1 MGAPAA
7 GIEFPLE
14 AIHIKQ
20 AIYYGSYLVFPF
32 VAHVAYRLKRDSR
45 RRWIG
50 VLLLSAALVFIWA
63 RFVEP
68 QIITVEKHRA
78 SPGFPARIALISDI
92 HMGLYKGEGFLRRLV
107 GKLNALDVDVVLI
120 AGDLI
125 YEPDRPLGE
134 LFEPF
139 RDLRHKAYAVRGN
152 HDSEMPGPP
161 VERELR
167 EALAAAGVRLIE
179 NETLK
184 IGAYTLV
191 GLGDVWAANDK
202 VEMLKAFSASD
213 NVVVLIHNP
222 DAVARFPPG
231 IADVTLAGHT
241 HGGQMRIP
249 WLYRTVIPTRMPFD
263 RGWYELPG
271 ARVFVTSGVGEIG
284 LPLRFLVPPVIDVIV
299 LN

>member
-1 MGAPAA
+1 
-7 GIEFPLE
+7 LE
-14 AIHIKQ
+14 LIHLKQ
-20 AIYYGSYLVFPF
+20 AIYYGSYLAFPF
-32 VAHVAYRLKRDSR
+32 VAYVAYRLKRDSR

-50 VLLLSAALVFIWA
+50 VLLLCSALVFIWA

-68 QIITVEKHRA
+68 QIITVEEHRA
-78 SPGFPARIALISDI
+78 SPGFPARIALISDV

-107 GKLNALDVDVVLI
+107 ERLNALDVEVVLI

-125 YEPDRPLGE
+125 YEPDRPLAE
-134 LFEPF
+134 LFAPF
-139 RDLRHKAYAVRGN
+139 RNLRHKAYAVRGN

-179 NETLK
+179 NEALS

-191 GLGDVWAANDK
+191 GLGDLWAGNDK
-202 VEMLKAFSASD
+202 VEMLKALGASD

-222 DAVARFPPG
+222 DLAAKFPPG

-241 HGGQMRIP
+241 HGGQIRIP
-249 WLYRTVIPTRMPFD
+249 WLYRAAIPTNLPFD
-263 RGWYELPG
+263 RGWHDLPG
-271 ARVFVTSGVGEIG
+271 TRVFVTSGVGEIG
-284 LPLRFLVPPVIDVIV
+284 LPMRFLVPPVIDVIV